1 MLYMMSGED
10 DYSLDQA
17 LGEIKRGIGDQSLLS
32 ANTTEFDG
40 RQMRLDQFT
49 VACATVSFLAEKRLV
64 IVRGLLERF
73 ESKSK
78 PRRQKKI
85 KNKPDQERE
94 YKLLVDCINNMPD
107 STVLVLI
114 DGKIKSSNPLLKELS
129 GKSVRKFFPLLK
141 GDRLEQWVQGR
152 VKEQDGSI
160 APQAVRL
167 LVRTVGGDLWTMAN
181 EIDKLILFALGR
193 RIEEEDIKQTVSYL
207 RETSVFSMIDAIL
220 QFRAGVAEQFLE
232 RLMQGGAAPVYLLYM
247 LSRQINKI
255 FRAKELMK
263 KKKSEA
269 EIQSKL
275 GLTNEFALRK
285 TLEQAGRYPAE
296 RLEEVY
302 HKLLETDI
310 SIKTGK
316 YDDGLALNIL
326 IAELC
331 QQRRAGKTG

>member
-40 RQMRLDQFT
+40 RQMSLNQFT
-49 VACATVSFLAEKRLV
+49 IACATVSFLAEKRLV

-78 PRRQKKI
+78 LRRQKKI

-129 GKSVRKFFPLLK
+129 GKAARKFFPLLK
-141 GDRLEQWVQGR
+141 GDKLEQWVQR
-152 VKEQDGSI
+152 RTKEQDGSI
-160 APQAVRL
+160 SPQAVRL
-167 LVRTVGGDLWTMAN
+167 LVRTVGGNLWTMAN
-181 EIDKLILFALGR
+181 EIDKLVLFSLGR
-193 RIEEEDIKQTVSYL
+193 RIEEKDVEQTVSYL
-207 RETSVFSMIDAIL
+207 RETSVFSMIDAIIE
-220 QFRAGVAEQFLE
+220 FRAGVAEQFLE

-255 FRAKELMK
+255 VRAKELMK

-275 GLTNEFALRK
+275 GLTNEYALRK
-285 TLEQAGRYPAE
+285 TLEQAGRYTAD
-296 RLEEVY
+296 RLKEVY

-331 QQRRAGKTG
+331 RQRSAGKTG